1 MQTKPA
7 KPKTTLT
14 AADLDAEGITI
25 SVNRAA
31 QYLGISSPYAYAL
44 AHDGRLPTIKLGGTR
59 FRVPTAALRN
69 LLDVQP
75 SA

>member
-1 MQTKPA
+1 MQPEKRQI
-7 KPKTTLT
+7 TLT
-14 AADLDAEGITI
+14 AADLEAEGITM
-25 SVNRAA
+25 SVYRAA
-31 QYLGISSPYAYAL
+31 QYLGVSAPYAYAL